1 MFMFLL
7 RMITCGSTAEDQM
20 STVHGIHG
28 FFSISTVK
36 GILLIVESS
45 GNLTV
50 LPADVRVEA
59 VFVLGDVRAL
69 RTLELH
75 ASHHMQ
81 VLHVAG
87 DASLGH
93 HLVARVAHE
102 TPISLGDIFVDERIL
117 N

>member
-1 MFMFLL
+1 ME
-7 RMITCGSTAEDQM
+7 C
-20 STVHGIHG
+20 
-28 FFSISTVK
+28 FFSLISTVQS
-36 GILLIVESS
+36 ILLVVESS

-69 RTLELH
+69 RTLEPH

-81 VLHVAG
+81 VLHMAG
-87 DASLGH
+87 NASLGH
-93 HLVARVAHE
+93 HFVARDAHE
-102 TPISLGDIFVDERIL
+102 TPICLGDVFIDERIL

>member
-1 MFMFLL
+1 MW
-7 RMITCGSTAEDQM
+7 RYGVITEDQ
-20 STVHGIHG
+20 SINCTWYTIQQC
-28 FFSISTVK
+28 FFSLISTVK
-36 GILLIVESS
+36 GILLIVESPS
-45 GNLTV
+45 NLTV

-59 VFVLGDVRAL
+59 VFVLGDVRTL
-69 RTLELH
+69 WTLEPH

-102 TPISLGDIFVDERIL
+102 TPICLGDVFIDERIL